1 MLQGVQPDAG
11 SDGSRSRAGGKN
23 NFDLRR
29 INGVHAFDWSAVRI
43 GEVNGHAELGSG
55 IGGGEEDVL
64 LQAALRRNGR
74 RETAISYVTRFDDG
88 DGGLGDARIVDVGES
103 ENGDDPGGVH
113 RGSG

>member
-1 MLQGVQPDAG
+1 MLQGVQPDASSNG
-11 SDGSRSRAGGKN
+11 GRIRTRGKN
-23 NFDLRR
+23 NFDLRWV
-29 INGVHAFDWSAVRI
+29 NGAHTFDWGAVRI
-43 GEVNGHAELGSG
+43 RGVDGHTQLGCG
-55 IGGGEEDVL
+55 VGGGEEDVL
-64 LQAALRRNGR
+64 LQAALRRKGR

>member
-1 MLQGVQPDAG
+1 MLQGVQPDTS
-11 SDGSRSRAGGKN
+11 SDGGRSRAGGKN

-29 INGVHAFDWSAVRI
+29 INGVYTLDWGAVRI
-43 GEVNGHAELGSG
+43 GGIDGHPQLGCG
-55 IGGGEEDVL
+55 VGGREEDVL

-88 DGGLGDARIVDVGES
+88 DGGLGDARIVDVGKS

-113 RGSG
+113 RG